1 MVCLLFGHQL
11 PRVWDVLKGETA
23 RSVSSRPRDMIKS
36 LPRPLWLLDREVFD
50 AVFCTGCLGFS
61 LPDKNLS
68 LSFVLAELRILLLLF
83 VLLGGNRSYETGKK
97 ASLVGSFLHLY

>member
-1 MVCLLFGHQL
+1 
-11 PRVWDVLKGETA
+11 
-23 RSVSSRPRDMIKS
+23 MIKS

-61 LPDKNLS
+61 LPEKNLS